1 MSGDKQAK
9 NMSDSV
15 TGIEKYYSEYKYV
28 VVHADKLINTPDVIK
43 TSGTHAAIY
52 SVFYAIFLF
61 CKPSVLTLASIVLAV
76 GLVVDTFIGSLN
88 QKVFAGKPLTE
99 SQEKRFSEICA
110 NLIGCSSCLT
120 STFSYL
126 QKQRAD
132 TPVKFLTYA
141 LPILATTAYLGRKCS
156 IVSLIW
162 VAFMIKC
169 TLKIPEV
176 QQKVNMVKDKASG
189 MLQKKTK

>member
-1 MSGDKQAK
+1 MSGDGQAK
-9 NMSDSV
+9 NMNSV
-15 TGIEKYYSEYKYV
+15 TGIEKSWSEYKYV
-28 VVHADKLINTPDVIK
+28 VVHADQLINTPDVIK
-43 TSGTHAAIY
+43 TTGTHAAIY
-52 SVFYAIFLF
+52 SAIYAIFLF
-61 CKPSVLTLASIVLAV
+61 CKPSVLTLASILLAV

-88 QKVFAGKPLTE
+88 KKIFAGKPLSE
-99 SQEKRFSEICA
+99 SQEKRFSEICT
-110 NLIGCSSCLT
+110 NLAGCSSCLAAT
-120 STFSYL
+120 LSCL

-141 LPILATTAYLGRKCS
+141 LPILAATAYLGRKCS

-162 VAFMIKC
+162 IALIIKC